1 MANKIKDMTKGS
13 PAKLIFTFALPL
25 MLGNIFQQLYTVVD
39 TAIVGRFVGVEAL
52 ASVGAADWP
61 NWMVLGIVTGFAQG
75 FCILISQR
83 FGAGDGAGL
92 RRAVSHTYALGL
104 LMGALITLLAHLA
117 AKPILLLLDTP
128 KSVLGG
134 SMTYLR
140 ISYSGIM
147 VVMAYNVLS
156 SVLRAL
162 GDSRTP
168 LVAMTIASAVNIV
181 LDLLFVCVFHWGIA
195 GAACATVIAQ
205 CVSALYCF
213 AVIRR
218 IELLR
223 LQRSDFAVD
232 APTVRRLLY
241 LGAPMAFQNGI
252 IAVGG
257 FAVQYVLNGLGTI
270 YIAGYTATNKI
281 YGLLELAAISY
292 GFSMA
297 SYAGQNLGA
306 GRLDRIKSGM
316 RAAVLMALATSAV
329 ISVLML
335 ALGRNIL
342 SMFISGEPEVQAQVL
357 RVAYSYL
364 SVMAYLLFVLYFLHV
379 YRSAL
384 QGMGDTVIPMI
395 SGLVELSMRIGVA
408 LTLSGVIGEYAVYL
422 AEPAA
427 WTGAAVL
434 LITGYYVRIRRLTRR
449 AELQKSDGK

>member
-1 MANKIKDMTKGS
+1 MASKIKDMTKGS

-39 TAIVGRFVGVEAL
+39 TAIVGQFVGVEAL

-83 FGAGDGAGL
+83 FGAGDGEGL

-104 LMGALITLLAHLA
+104 IMGALITLAAHLA
-117 AKPILLLLDTP
+117 AKPILTLLGTP
-128 KSVLGG
+128 DNVIGG
-134 SMTYLR
+134 SLTYLR
-140 ISYSGIM
+140 ISYSGIL

-168 LVAMTIASAVNIV
+168 LVAMTIASAVNIA

-195 GAACATVIAQ
+195 GAAVATLLAQ
-205 CVSALYCF
+205 CVSALYCY
-213 AVIRR
+213 AVIRK
-218 IELLR
+218 IELLKLHR
-223 LQRSDFAVD
+223 ADFAMD

-257 FAVQYVLNGLGTI
+257 FAVQYVLNGFGTI
-270 YIAGYTATNKI
+270 YIAGYTATDKI

-306 GRLDRIKSGM
+306 GRLDRIKKGM

-335 ALGRNIL
+335 AFGKNIL

-364 SVMAYLLFVLYFLHV
+364 SIMACALFVLYFLHV

-395 SGLVELSMRIGVA
+395 SGFVELTMRIGVA
-408 LTLSGVIGEYAVYL
+408 LTLSKVVGEYAVYL

-434 LITGYYVRIRRLTRR
+434 LIAGYYVRIHRLSRKV
-449 AELQKSDGK
+449 QH

>member
-1 MANKIKDMTKGS
+1 MATIKDMTKGS

-39 TAIVGRFVGVEAL
+39 TAIVGQFVGVEAL

-83 FGAGDGAGL
+83 FGAGDGDGL

-104 LMGALITLLAHLA
+104 LMGAIITLAAHLLA
-117 AKPILLLLDTP
+117 QPILTMLGTP
-128 KSVLGG
+128 DGVIGG
-134 SMTYLR
+134 SLTYLR
-140 ISYSGIM
+140 ISYSGIL

-168 LVAMTIASAVNIV
+168 LVAMTIASAVNIA

-195 GAACATVIAQ
+195 GAAVATLLAQ
-205 CVSALYCF
+205 CVSALYCY

-218 IELLR
+218 IGMLKLHR
-223 LQRSDFAVD
+223 VDFRVD

-257 FAVQYVLNGLGTI
+257 FAVQYVLNGFGTI

-292 GFSMA
+292 GFAMA

-306 GRLDRIKSGM
+306 GRLDRIKKGM

-335 ALGRNIL
+335 VFGKSIL
-342 SMFISGEPEVQAQVL
+342 SMFISGEAAVQAEVL

-364 SVMAYLLFVLYFLHV
+364 SIMACLLFVLYFLHV

-395 SGLVELSMRIGVA
+395 SGLVELMMRIGVA
-408 LTLSGVIGEYAVYL
+408 LTLSKVVVEYAVYL

-434 LITGYYVRIRRLTRR
+434 LIAGYYVRIHRLTRK
-449 AELQKSDGK
+449 AQH

>member
-1 MANKIKDMTKGS
+1 MATIKDMTKGS

-39 TAIVGRFVGVEAL
+39 SAFVGQFVGVEAL
-52 ASVGAADWP
+52 ASVGASDWP

-83 FGAGDGAGL
+83 FGAGDGDGL

-104 LMGALITLLAHLA
+104 LMGAIITLAAHLLA
-117 AKPILLLLDTP
+117 QPILTMLGTP
-128 KSVLGG
+128 DGVIGG
-134 SMTYLR
+134 SLTYLR
-140 ISYSGIM
+140 ISYSGIL

-168 LVAMTIASAVNIV
+168 LVAMTIASAVNIA

-195 GAACATVIAQ
+195 GAAVATLLAQ
-205 CVSALYCF
+205 CVSALYCY

-218 IELLR
+218 IGMLKLHR
-223 LQRSDFAVD
+223 VDFRVD

-257 FAVQYVLNGLGTI
+257 FAVQYVLNGFGTI

-292 GFSMA
+292 GFAMA

-306 GRLDRIKSGM
+306 GRLDRIKKGM

-335 ALGRNIL
+335 VFGKSIL
-342 SMFISGEPEVQAQVL
+342 SMFISGEAAVQAEVL

-364 SVMAYLLFVLYFLHV
+364 SIMACLLFVLYFLHV

-395 SGLVELSMRIGVA
+395 SGLVELMMRIGVA
-408 LTLSGVIGEYAVYL
+408 LTLSKVVVEYAVYL

-434 LITGYYVRIRRLTRR
+434 LIAGYYVRIHRLTRK
-449 AELQKSDGK
+449 AQH